1 MVPAALAGSIAPP
14 VIGNVTRVPLALARP
29 VGATETPSDPSAFA
43 VPLFKLTCVLPP
55 DRPTA
60 AERRRRDGQQRPDGD
75 ERDEAFHVKPP

>member
-1 MVPAALAGSIAPP
+1 MVPAPLAGSIAPP

-29 VGATETPSDPSAFA
+29 VGATETPSDPSALA

-60 AERRRRDGQQRPDGD
+60 ADAAGATASSAPTVTSGMRR
-75 ERDEAFHVKPP
+75 FT